1 MNHNSKLPKGIALY
15 RYDATED
22 EELSLEEGDIVDIEE
37 ESDDGW
43 WKGYIINKKP
53 TQLVRKEGIF
63 PYNYVKKLSKA
74 EFHQYNKSFSNGGA
88 TPTPNINSSNSS
100 SSNSSINKN
109 EDNSNSNNNNN
120 NNNCKIEET
129 ATSTST
135 LPKTSD
141 ESSTSTISIPPITNN
156 STLENNNSNSI
167 EQQNNLL
174 YQMKDFPEDHI
185 IASLSDPLEKRN
197 TGSPTMNRYSDDNEQ
212 FQKQQ
217 LELAQKQQ
225 QQEQPPQNF
234 GITIQLNDIAKQG
247 YLIKKGHIRR
257 NWNVRWF
264 QLRRNILTYS
274 KTPTEPKLSGTLTL
288 TKETEVDIAT
298 NMKRTNCFQIKI
310 PQDNLVFYCSA
321 QSADDMESWI
331 QALNQ
336 AKAF

>member
-43 WKGYIINKKP
+43 WKGYIINKAS
-53 TQLVRKEGIF
+53 QVVRKEGIF

-74 EFHQYNKSFSNGGA
+74 EFHQYNKSFSLNGTSSNVIKTTTTT
-88 TPTPNINSSNSS
+88 TPTPTTNNNISLTTNT
-100 SSNSSINKN
+100 
-109 EDNSNSNNNNN
+109 ETTNSNNNNTCKIEDTVEKSMSRTSEESSTSTLNNNNN
-120 NNNCKIEET
+120 NN
-129 ATSTST
+129 
-135 LPKTSD
+135 D
-141 ESSTSTISIPPITNN
+141 NN
-156 STLENNNSNSI
+156 DCQINSN
-167 EQQNNLL
+167 
-174 YQMKDFPEDHI
+174 YKYKDFPEDHI
-185 IASLSDPLEKRN
+185 IAALSDPLEKRN
-197 TGSPTMNRYSDDNEQ
+197 SATNNNRYSDDNEE

-217 LELAQKQQ
+217 LELAQLQQKQVDEQQPSLQPQQ
-225 QQEQPPQNF
+225 QI

-264 QLRRNILTYS
+264 TLRRNVLTYS

-288 TKETEVDIAT
+288 TKDTEVDIAT

-310 PQDNLVFYCSA
+310 PQDNLVFLLFSSNC
-321 QSADDMESWI
+321 
-331 QALNQ
+331 
-336 AKAF
+336 